1 MPRAI
6 GHVYRAVE
14 TIRKQVIALHRPT
27 YSSYNTIRIDK
38 PSGFGIIVSALEIVQ
53 PRFGIIDIPAV
64 AEGVQLTQR
73 AGHGAGGGQRIAPCV
88 IGISNHL
95 RAAAVDQPGHVAL
108 RVLQIEVFRAI
119 IGDGHGPQLVVGE
132 VQGRAAGGRVNV
144 DLRQRVTEVRIAC
157 PRSLA
162 RVDDLAAGVADVV
175 DAAVLTDSV
184 PVGIISEA
192 DHFRVA
198 GSIGAGHLRQL
209 AAVLPTVAPCAV
221 IGKIANLVRCQQ
233 LSVIAGQQILPLA
246 VAATIGDGVQ
256 CCAQRAGGA
265 NKISLCEEA
274 VEENRIPPTVSAL
287 NGKKASLNFECSQN
301 VYML

>member
-1 MPRAI
+1 MAGYI
-6 GHVYRAVE
+6 
-14 TIRKQVIALHRPT
+14 
-27 YSSYNTIRIDK
+27 ID
-38 PSGFGIIVSALEIVQ
+38 PG
-53 PRFGIIDIPAV
+53 FGIIDIPAV
-64 AEGVQLTQR
+64 AEGVELAQS

-88 IGISNHL
+88 IGVRHHL
-95 RAAAVDQPGHVAL
+95 CAAAVDQPGHVAL
-108 RVLQIEVFRAI
+108 CVLQIEVFRAI
-119 IGDGHGPQLVVGE
+119 VGDGHGADLIVGE
-132 VQGRAAGGRVNV
+132 VQGGAAVRLNNS
-144 DLRQRVTEVRIAC
+144 DLRQRVTEVGVAC

-162 RVDDLAAGVADVV
+162 RVDDLAAGIAGVI
-175 DAAVLTDSV
+175 DAAVFADSV
-184 PVGIISEA
+184 PAGVIAEA

-198 GSIGAGHLRQL
+198 GSIGAGHLLQL

-221 IGKIANLVRCQQ
+221 IGKIADLVRCQQ